1 MGSERAGHDFHS
13 LIRNWRRMAQM
24 GLWDRGFLVSTV
36 LREGGMD
43 WLGTQKN
50 IHHNSS
56 VNTWLRNAIII
67 TDNDSVIVAGCKVDS
82 WAT

>member
-1 MGSERAGHDFHS
+1 M
-13 LIRNWRRMAQM
+13 
-24 GLWDRGFLVSTV
+24 VSTV

-56 VNTWLRNAIII
+56 LNKWHVSAIII
-67 TDNDSVIVAGCKVDS
+67 TDNDSVIVAGYKG
-82 WAT
+82 

>member
-1 MGSERAGHDFHS
+1 
-13 LIRNWRRMAQM
+13 MAQIE
-24 GLWDRGFLVSTV
+24 LWDQGFVVSTV

-56 VNTWLRNAIII
+56 LNKWHMNAIII
-67 TDNDSVIVAGCKVDS
+67 IDNDSVIVAGYKVDS